1 MLYKKNDRAELS
13 PELFRKPTAE
23 YRGTPFWAWNGKL
36 EKDELLRQIEIFK
49 EMGLGGFHMHV
60 RTGMETTYLSEEF
73 KEFVRACTDKAKK
86 EEMLSWLYD
95 EDRWPSGAAGG
106 LITKDPATR
115 RRHALFTATPYGD
128 NESNSFNGSQAR
140 AVRQGDGTLLAIY
153 DVELTEDGYLKSYR
167 RIDNPSQALHE
178 VRYLYMEIAGNSSW
192 YNNQAY
198 INTLDKK
205 AMDKFIDLTYNFYKD
220 AVGDEFDE
228 TVPAIFTDEPQ
239 FTRKSMLTYAKDN
252 VDVTLPWTDD
262 LDETFRA
269 AYGESLLDSFPELIW
284 DLADGKISTVRYHYH
299 DHVAERFAVAFAD
312 NCGKW
317 CRENNLKLTG
327 HMMEEPTLLKQTAAL
342 GEAMRSYRSFQLPGI
357 DMLQARF
364 EYTTA
369 KQCQS
374 AVHQYG
380 YEGMMSE
387 LYGVT
392 GWDFD
397 FRGHKLHGDWQAALG
412 VTIRVPHLSWYTMK
426 GEAKRDYPASIHYQS
441 PWFREYSYVE
451 DHFARVAAAMTRGT
465 PDVKVAV
472 IHPVESYWLHWGPEE
487 HTAAIRAQMDSN
499 FLNLT
504 EWLLFGSVDFDFISE
519 SLFPSQCTEFGAP
532 LSVGKMNYD
541 VVIVPECETMRSTT
555 LERLEAFRKAGGR
568 LIFLGKKPSLENA
581 VPSSRPEELFA
592 ASEQI
597 PFSKTH
603 LLNALEDVRSVSIR
617 NSNGTATDNLL
628 HQIRCDGIG
637 KWLFIAHGKEPYSKD
652 ISTKQN
658 IRIRVNGE
666 WNVTLYNTMNGQIL
680 PAPATVKNG
689 FTEFKTGIYDYDS
702 LLYRLTPINAPLPE
716 GIVTDAIAT
725 SNVDWIAPVY
735 HSAEVPQ
742 DEIRGTERILP
753 IPAYVKY
760 TVDEPNVCLIDQAE
774 FAKDDELYRPME
786 EILRADN
793 IIRKEIGIPKRG
805 GHVAQPWAVE
815 KVPATHTIRLR
826 YTVECTFRCR
836 VPYLALED
844 ADKATILLNGKQIH
858 ITDCGYYVDKS
869 IRKVLLPALAKG
881 TNVIEVILPI
891 GPNTHTEWMYLLGNF
906 AVHNE
911 GRKNVLSPLPETI
924 PFDDITR
931 QGFPF
936 YSGGITYHI
945 PVKAEGGTLSVRLPR
960 FRSTVN
966 RICVDGTSELIAYPP
981 YEATLP
987 ISAGDHTVDIKAY
1000 IPRTNGFAPLHTVV
1014 DEYQSPSMWRQTGD
1028 RWIYNYRFYPEGL
1041 LSEPE
1046 LKESVTK

>member
-1 MLYKKNDRAELS
+1 MLYKKNGSNELS
-13 PELFRKPTAE
+13 ADLFRNPTSE

-36 EKDELLRQIEIFK
+36 EKEELLRQIDIFK
-49 EMGLGGFHMHV
+49 QMGLGGFHMHV
-60 RTGMETTYLSEEF
+60 RTGMETPYLSEEF
-73 KEFVRACTDKAKK
+73 KEMVRACTNKAKT

-106 LITKDPATR
+106 LVTKDKAFR
-115 RRHALFTATPYGD
+115 RRHVLFTATPYSD
-128 NESNSFNGSQAR
+128 KKTKNFNGSQAR
-140 AVRQGDGTLLAIY
+140 AIRQEDGELIAVY
-153 DVELTEDGYLKSYR
+153 DIELTEDGYLKSYR
-167 RIDNPSQALHE
+167 RIEDPSQAEHE
-178 VRYLYMEIAGNSSW
+178 VRYLYMEIAANSTW

-198 INTLDKK
+198 VNTLDKK
-205 AMDKFIDLTYNFYKD
+205 AMDRFIEVTYEFYKD
-220 AVGDEFDE
+220 AVGDEFDQ

-239 FTRKSMLTYAKDN
+239 FTRKSMLTFAREN

-262 LDETFRA
+262 LNETFYK
-269 AYGESLLDSFPELIW
+269 AYGENLIDSFPELIW
-284 DLADGKISTVRYHYH
+284 DLADEKISTVRYHYH

-312 NCGKW
+312 NCGDW
-317 CRENNLKLTG
+317 CKKNNLKLTG

-441 PWFREYSYVE
+441 PWYKEYSYIE
-451 DHFARVAAAMTRGT
+451 DHFARVATALTRGT
-465 PDVKVAV
+465 PDVKVGV

-487 HTAAIRAQMDSN
+487 QTAAIREQMDEN

-504 EWLLFGSVDFDFISE
+504 KWLLFGSVDFDFISE
-519 SLFPSQCTEFGAP
+519 SLFPQQCPKASAP
-532 LSVGKMNYD
+532 LAVGKMNYD
-541 VVIVPECETMRSTT
+541 VIIVPECETLRSTT
-555 LERLEAFRKAGGR
+555 LERLEDFRAAGGR
-568 LIFLGKKPSLENA
+568 LIFLGKKPTLADA
-581 VPSSRPEELFA
+581 VPSDRGEKLYNI
-592 ASEQI
+592 SEQVT
-597 PFSKTH
+597 FSESQILK
-603 LLNALEDVRSVSIR
+603 ALEPSRTLTIKGED
-617 NSNGTATDNLL
+617 GKMTKNLL
-628 HQIRCDGIG
+628 HQIRNDGTG
-637 KWLFIAHGKEPYSKD
+637 KWLFIVHGTEPYSKD
-652 ISTKQN
+652 ISTPQG
-658 IRIRVNGE
+658 IRITFDGE
-666 WNVTLYNTMNGQIL
+666 WNVTLYNTLNGKIT
-680 PAPATVKNG
+680 PVKATVKNG
-689 FTEFKTGIYDYDS
+689 KTYIRTTVYDYDS
-702 LLYRLTPINAPLPE
+702 LLYRMTPVGEELPV
-716 GIVTDAIAT
+716 GIEESEAEFCKLNQKTHT
-725 SNVDWIAPVY
+725 SASSEEPEDVVKGTGEIK
-735 HSAEVPQ
+735 VPNCV
-742 DEIRGTERILP
+742 
-753 IPAYVKY
+753 AY
-760 TVDEPNVCLIDQAE
+760 TIEEPNVCLIDQAE
-774 FAKDDELYRPME
+774 FAKDDEPYRPME

-793 IIRKEIGIPKRG
+793 IIRMELGLQKRG
-805 GHVAQPWAVE
+805 GHVVQPWAAE
-815 KVPATHTIRLR
+815 KIPATHTIRLR
-826 YTVECTFRCR
+826 YTVNCTFRCR

-844 ADKATILLNGKQIH
+844 ADKATILLNGKKIH
-858 ITDCGYYVDKS
+858 YTDCGYYVDKS

-911 GRKNVLSPLPETI
+911 GRTNTLSPLPETI
-924 PFDDITR
+924 PFDDITG

-936 YSGGITYHI
+936 YSGAITYHI
-945 PVKAEGGTLSVRLPR
+945 PVKTSGRKITVRLPR

-966 RICVDGTSELIAYPP
+966 KVSVDESSALIAFPP
-981 YEATLP
+981 YEASLDVPAGNHTLNL
-987 ISAGDHTVDIKAY
+987 TAY

-1014 DEYQSPSMWRQTGD
+1014 DEYQSPAMWRQVDD
-1028 RWIYNYRFYPEGL
+1028 RWIYNYRFFPEGL
-1041 LSEPE
+1041 LSHPQITEE
-1046 LKESVTK
+1046 TEQ